1 MCNTIDL
8 LIARIKRESNNVF
21 LYKDEDE
28 DKIISV
34 QRDRFLPET
43 SK

>member
-8 LIARIKRESNNVF
+8 LIARVNRESNVF